1 MHNAHFEIQQLLS
14 NSPPATMEEAMHF
27 LDELKDKYLHQVEQ
41 AIEDWD
47 YQDFSPDKR
56 CALLANEEEHN
67 ERDDPE
73 ENRTI
78 KSIPKSIRKAWVGLT
93 PDAELEDFDCGQ
105 TSANVSGYEAKL
117 VALCTPAGGIQSI
130 PDADSVQRLLA
141 QIPRLEASKVATAFA
156 LRLQNG
162 PWQVRAKAIVLM
174 QMLVEI
180 KPFAGR
186 YLPAFRSNPTLMQ
199 QLEALRTGSL
209 KQVVREGARKLLSLI
224 RSDGTDPTS
233 IPKANGMAKPHV
245 RHVQIGNKNK
255 KTPKPSPAPAKQQL
269 SPGKLAVDRV
279 FRPELKMSKSTA
291 LLVQQQPKVS
301 KPSLVV
307 SPKVSQ
313 AVQASWRRRNS
324 VTKDQEDGNLMPFQK
339 IQAAAPRNSW
349 IYGTPAKSGG
359 VPSSITTSSRVDS
372 GSYSAFSFVQA

>member
-1 MHNAHFEIQQLLS
+1 
-14 NSPPATMEEAMHF
+14 MEEAMHF

-78 KSIPKSIRKAWVGLT
+78 KPIPKAMRKAWVGLT
-93 PDAELEDFDCGQ
+93 PDAELEDFNCGQ
-105 TSANVSGYEAKL
+105 TSVNVSGYEAKL
-117 VALCTPAGGIQSI
+117 VALCTSSGGIQGV

-141 QIPRLEASKVATAFA
+141 QIPRLEAANVAAAFA
-156 LRLQNG
+156 LRLQDG
-162 PWQVRAKAIVLM
+162 DAQRSWQVRAKAIVLM

-186 YLPAFRSNPTLMQ
+186 YIPAFRSNATLMQ
-199 QLEALRTGSL
+199 QLDALRTGTH

-224 RSDGTDPTS
+224 RSDGADPTF
-233 IPKANGMAKPHV
+233 IPKGNGMVKPHV

-255 KTPKPSPAPAKQQL
+255 KTPKPSPAPIKQQL

-291 LLVQQQPKVS
+291 LLMQHPR
-301 KPSLVV
+301 PSLVM

-324 VTKDQEDGNLMPFQK
+324 VTKDQEDGNLMAFQK

-349 IYGTPAKSGG
+349 IYGTAVKSGG
-359 VPSSITTSSRVDS
+359 VPSSITTSSRLDS
-372 GSYSAFSFVQA
+372 GSFSAFSFVQA

>member
-1 MHNAHFEIQQLLS
+1 
-14 NSPPATMEEAMHF
+14 MEEAMHF

-56 CALLANEEEHN
+56 CALLENEEEHN

-73 ENRTI
+73 ENRMI
-78 KSIPKSIRKAWVGLT
+78 KPIPKAMRKAWVGLT

-105 TSANVSGYEAKL
+105 TSSANISGYEAKL
-117 VALCTPAGGIQSI
+117 VALCTPPGGIQSV

-141 QIPRLEASKVATAFA
+141 QIPRLDASKVAAAFA
-156 LRLQNG
+156 VRLQDADTQCS
-162 PWQVRAKAIVLM
+162 WQVRAKAIVLM
-174 QMLVEI
+174 LMLVEI

-209 KQVVREGARKLLSLI
+209 KQVNREGARKLLSLI
-224 RSDGTDPTS
+224 RSDGTDPTFV
-233 IPKANGMAKPHV
+233 PKGNGMVKPHV

-255 KTPKPSPAPAKQQL
+255 KKTPKPSPAPVKQQL

-291 LLVQQQPKVS
+291 LLVQQPKVS

-324 VTKDQEDGNLMPFQK
+324 VTKDQEDGNLMPYQK
-339 IQAAAPRNSW
+339 IPAVAPRNSW
-349 IYGTPAKSGG
+349 IYGTPAKTGG
-359 VPSSITTSSRVDS
+359 VQSSITTSSRFDS
-372 GSYSAFSFVQA
+372 GNYSAFSFVQA